1 MKIKSIYLFFIL
13 FFLQNCGYNPIYT
26 KFDNQE
32 YKFNIIEI
40 SGDSEMNNIFTSQ
53 IKNFSNNQSEKTLNI
68 KVKNYYQ
75 KDILTKNKEGEA
87 TSYLIKTKL
96 ELLVIDKNDNQPLT
110 FQEDTKTL
118 SMSNNFEFKKYER
131 TIKNNFINS
140 KIEEFIFKI
149 STLR

>member
-1 MKIKSIYLFFIL
+1 MKIKPIYLFFIL
-13 FFLQNCGYNPIYT
+13 FFLQNCGYDPIYT

-96 ELLVIDKNDNQPLT
+96 ELLVIDKNGNQPLT

-140 KIEEFIFKI
+140 KIEEFILKI